1 MSDKIINTTNDALV
15 AMLLQIDETLK
26 QVVNGTGA
34 VSAIATTLKKGNE
47 INENSKES
55 AVEVAVRLTEE
66 SKQKFEELKSQII
79 TTADEITENYR
90 KELTDTETE
99 LTNKMGKEY
108 VAQSEFG
115 EYKAD
120 IETQFSQ
127 TAEALKLGAENTE
140 SIQTELSEYKKT
152 QAAEISIQRNSII
165 SEVQESFMSKADGE
179 EIEEMISSKTEQ
191 TAKDITDTFAQK
203 LSVVSDE
210 LKGVS
215 DGTNEFIEEINAYIK
230 RGELEQGVFGI
241 EVGRSDSVFKTRF
254 TNEEMAFYQGS
265 VKVAYISSNT
275 LYITRAE
282 ILDYIQI
289 GNSEDGYFIF
299 DVTKHGLEVRYN
311 G

>member
-1 MSDKIINTTNDALV
+1 MSTESRTNNDTLV
-15 AMLLQIDETLK
+15 AMLLQLDETLK

-34 VSAIATTLKKGNE
+34 VNAIATTLKQGNE
-47 INENSKES
+47 INENSQGS
-55 AVEVAVRLTEE
+55 ALEVAVRLTEE

-79 TTADEITENYR
+79 STANEITENYK

-108 VAQSEFG
+108 VAISDFG

-127 TAEALKLGAENTE
+127 TTEDIKLGAENTE

-152 QAAEISIQRNSII
+152 QAAEISLQRDSII

-179 EIEEMISSKTEQ
+179 AIEEYISSSVTQ
-191 TAKDITDTFAQK
+191 SARDITDNFIQK
-203 LSVVSDE
+203 LNVVSDE
-210 LKGVS
+210 LLGVTE
-215 DGTNEFIEEINAYIK
+215 GLGAFMEEVNAYIK
-230 RGELEQGVFGI
+230 RGELEPNVFGI
-241 EVGRSDSVFKTRF
+241 EVGRSDSAFKTRF
-254 TNEEMAFYQGS
+254 TNKEMAFYQGS

-289 GNSEDGYFIF
+289 GNAEQGYFVF
-299 DVTKHGLEVRYN
+299 DVTNYGLEVRYH